1 MNILLT
7 GSEGFVGT
15 SLQKSLRENGH
26 EVLCLDR
33 VDRKGKENYLKVDLS
48 EKISDGIINEVA
60 EYQINLVIHC
70 AAAKGDFQLLEKDF
84 YRDNVT
90 ATTNLL
96 LLIDTLKINDVIH
109 YSTVS
114 VYGHDNELKNET
126 SPLNPNNPYG
136 STKADSEIAIT
147 NWYKENSEKR
157 RLTVLRPSVIYGENN
172 YANMYNLM
180 AQLHKKRPVM
190 IGSGDY
196 VKSMV
201 ALENL
206 IDITNFSMERLDG
219 LQIYNCT
226 DEPYPKLN
234 EVIAMIAEIDGFN
247 PPKIKIPYIF
257 ALAMALP
264 FELFSFIT
272 GKDVGITRERLYK
285 FKTATD
291 FRSDLL
297 REKGYVQAYTT
308 KERVQNMA
316 KWYLTQKN

>member
-33 VDRKGKENYLKVDLS
+33 VDRKGKKNYVKVDLS
-48 EKISDGIINEVA
+48 EKISDEIINEVS

-70 AAAKGDFQLLEKDF
+70 AAAKGDFQLSEKDF

-96 LLIDTLKINDVIH
+96 LLIDALQINDFIH

-126 SPLNPNNPYG
+126 SPINPNNPYG
-136 STKADSEIAIT
+136 ITKADSEIAII
-147 NWYKENSEKR
+147 NWYKENTEKR

-180 AQLHKKRPVM
+180 AQLNKKAPVM

-206 IDITNFSMERLDG
+206 IDITNFSIVRLVG

-226 DEPYPKLN
+226 DEPYPKLS
-234 EVIAMIAEIDGFN
+234 EVVAMIAEIDGFN
-247 PPKIKIPYIF
+247 LPKIKIPYIF

-308 KERVQNMA
+308 KERIQNMA